1 MRINKQ
7 KWNWMTD
14 AVLLVGVLAAF
25 FLDLTGLPLHQW
37 LGVAVGL
44 LAGYHFLLHRD
55 WVKSVTLRFW
65 GQTSKQAQRYYVI
78 DASLM
83 FGFAAILVTGLMISS
98 WFALPL
104 ENYAAW
110 RDAHVA
116 ASIITLLVVAGKI
129 GLHWRWIV
137 NTAQRLFPAPDAP
150 ATTALPRQAVPASAQ
165 MDRRR
170 FLTLMGTVGVAAV
183 IAISHVLDDE
193 KGILADESVRAGLIP
208 EEAGQQKTA
217 PGAQSLG
224 SSQQATPTPI
234 TLPSASSPSTTSSA
248 NPSAAACVVRCNKGC
263 SYPGHCRRYVDTN
276 KNNRCDMGECM

>member
-1 MRINKQ
+1 
-7 KWNWMTD
+7 MTD

-65 GQTSKQAQRYYVI
+65 GQTSRQARRYYVI

-83 FGFAAILVTGLMISS
+83 FGFAVILVTGLVISS

-137 NTAQRLFPAPDAP
+137 NTAQRLFPVPDAS
-150 ATTALPRQAVPASAQ
+150 ATTALPRQPVPASAQ

-193 KGILADESVRAGLIP
+193 KGVLADESVRAGLIP
-208 EEAGQQKTA
+208 EETGQQKTA
-217 PGAQSLG
+217 SSTQSLG
-224 SSQQATPTPI
+224 SSQQATPT
-234 TLPSASSPSTTSSA
+234 PSTTSSA

>member
-1 MRINKQ
+1 MKINKQ
-7 KWNWMTD
+7 KWNWVTD
-14 AVLLVGVLAAF
+14 VVLLIGTLVAF

-65 GQTSKQAQRYYVI
+65 GQTSRQARRYYVI
-78 DASLM
+78 DAGLM
-83 FGFAAILVTGLMISS
+83 VGFAVILVTGWVISS
-98 WFALPL
+98 WLALSL
-104 ENYAAW
+104 ENYTAW

-116 ASIITLLVVAGKI
+116 ASIITLLVVVGKI

-137 NTAQRLFPAPDAP
+137 KTAQRLFPIP
-150 ATTALPRQAVPASAQ
+150 AASSTTALPRHSVPTSAQ
-165 MDRRR
+165 MDRRQ
-170 FLTLMGTVGVAAV
+170 FLALMGAVSITTV

-193 KGILADESVRAGLIP
+193 KGVLADESASAGLIL
-208 EEAGQQKTA
+208 EETGQQQTA
-217 PGAQSLG
+217 SDTQSLG
-224 SSQQATPTPI
+224 TSQQATPT
-234 TLPSASSPSTTSSA
+234 PSTTSSA
-248 NPSAAACVVRCNKGC
+248 NPSAGACVVRCNKGC